1 MVIVFQCP
9 WSCKMTGWQQTSIRG
24 HSSWFLLLFCTFLE
38 RGREKPPSL
47 LSQGLK
53 PEELPSH
60 APHCAQEPS
69 PWEVT
74 PGPGGAQGSPEQQ
87 GP

>member
-9 WSCKMTGWQQTSIRG
+9 WSCEMTGWQQTSIRG
-24 HSSWFLLLFCTFLE
+24 RSSWFLFLLYMFLE

-69 PWEVT
+69 AWEVT
-74 PGPGGAQGSPEQQ
+74 PGSGGAQG
-87 GP
+87 